1 MLNQVLCNNLK
12 RFIFGEVK
20 RVLCY
25 VTGSIDY
32 GIWYSHVSNFR
43 LCGLSDSDYVGSL
56 DDRGSI
62 SAHIITLGS
71 VVINWSSKKQAT
83 TTLPMYEA
91 EYIAATLA
99 TCQAIW
105 LRMMLAELQHE
116 QESAIEIYYDNKV
129 QLSMI
134 KNPNFHSRRKHIDVS
149 FHFIC
154 DLVAMEEIIL
164 KHFSTH
170 EQLDD
175 ILTKLLEADRFI
187 YLRALFGVCNLESK
201 GNIEDWFKV

>member
-1 MLNQVLCNNLK
+1 MLNQVLCNNLH

-32 GIWYSHVSNFR
+32 GIWYSHVCNFR

-105 LRMMLAELQHE
+105 LRRMLAELQHK
-116 QESAIEIYYDNKV
+116 QESTTEIYCDDKASI
-129 QLSMI
+129 SMT
-134 KNPNFHSRRKHIDVS
+134 KNPNFHSRTKHIDVR
-149 FHFIC
+149 FHFIR
-154 DLVAMEEIIL
+154 DLVAKEEIVV
-164 KHFSTH
+164 
-170 EQLDD
+170 
-175 ILTKLLEADRFI
+175 EA
-187 YLRALFGVCNLESK
+187 LQHS
-201 GNIEDWFKV
+201 